1 MLPVGWHKKK
11 SVPGAAQRMN
21 GQMGACGGGGRG
33 AAERQQTAVRR
44 HAMVTERN
52 EGNGGIA
59 GIEPRLGFSTYVRS
73 LIA

>member
-1 MLPVGWHKKK
+1 
-11 SVPGAAQRMN
+11 MN
-21 GQMGACGGGGRG
+21 AQMGACGGGGRG

-59 GIEPRLGFSTYVRS
+59 GIEPRLGTISTLKTHTHLPMNAIQMDIWMS
-73 LIA
+73 AHPSH